1 MLQSSPPPQTQGPVE
16 STPTEHTDDLAL
28 ATRIL
33 AGERSAFAQ
42 LYDTCAP
49 ALLRR
54 LTRMTGSVD
63 HAEDCLQQVFAEVL
77 RALPQYRG
85 KGRLEAW
92 IERIATHTAMGWYR
106 KKYRWRSFVE
116 QVVEQLTPDT
126 TLPEPEPLPEQLFFH
141 EEMKAVVWQL
151 LDRLHPRKR
160 MALVLCDLEGHTIED
175 AAAQMDIPVGT
186 AASRLFHARQDF
198 RKIALAELRRQ
209 GLDVGDWLHD

>member
-1 MLQSSPPPQTQGPVE
+1 MLPSLSPPPTQGPIP
-16 STPTEHTDDLAL
+16 SAPTEHEHDLAL

-42 LYDTCAP
+42 LYEACAP

-54 LTRMTGSVD
+54 LTRMTGSID
-63 HAEDCLQQVFAEVL
+63 HAEDCLQQVFAEAL

-92 IERIATHTAMGWYR
+92 LERIATHTAMGWYR

-116 QVVEQLTPDT
+116 QVVEQLTPES
-126 TLPEPEPLPEQLFFH
+126 TLPQPDPLPEQIFLH

-151 LDRLHPRKR
+151 LDRLSPRKR
-160 MALVLCDLEGHTIED
+160 MALVLCDLEGRTIEE
-175 AAAQMDIPVGT
+175 AAEQMDIPVGT

>member
-1 MLQSSPPPQTQGPVE
+1 MLPSLSPPPTQDPIP
-16 STPTEHTDDLAL
+16 SAPTEHEHDLAL

-54 LTRMTGSVD
+54 LTRMTGSID
-63 HAEDCLQQVFAEVL
+63 HAEDCLQQVFAEAL

-116 QVVEQLTPDT
+116 QVVEQITPES
-126 TLPEPEPLPEQLFFH
+126 TLPQPDPLPEQLFLH

-151 LDRLHPRKR
+151 LDRLSPRKR
-160 MALVLCDLEGHTIED
+160 MALVLCDLEGRTIEE
-175 AAAQMDIPVGT
+175 AAEQMDIPVGT

-209 GLDVGDWLHD
+209 GLDLGDWIHD